1 MPSLVERFETS
12 MKSDPIWKQVIAVF
26 FAALIG
32 YLAVFYF
39 VEYQRRKDGPWQATF
54 TSVDGLPTIIVNH
67 PKSQLTNISITFV
80 GATTPVTNMPQTVAF
95 EHGRPAPFDLPFGEC
110 VFIDAIYMPGTAVC
124 EMFGHQIQLMPR
136 VLTIDKIE
144 HPWSSGE
151 KILLTNQPS
160 ATLPAR

>member
-1 MPSLVERFETS
+1 
-12 MKSDPIWKQVIAVF
+12 MKSDSIWKQVIAVF
-26 FAALIG
+26 VAALVG

-39 VEYQRRKDGPWQATF
+39 IEHQRRKDGPWQATF

-67 PKSQLTNISITFV
+67 PKSERTNISISFV
-80 GATTPVTNMPQTVAF
+80 GATITATNLPQTVAF
-95 EHGRPAPFDLPFGEC
+95 EHGRPAPFELPFGKC

-136 VLTIDKIE
+136 VLTIDKVE
-144 HPWSSGE
+144 RPWRSGE